1 MASTVRSRLVNGFA
15 AQGFGQIISL
25 IIQVV
30 SIPLFIHFW
39 GKVLYGEWILLSTVP
54 AYFALSDLGFAN
66 AAGNEMTMRVARGDR
81 PGALVVFQSA
91 WALVTGLTFA
101 PIALLMGTA
110 QFLPLMHWLKLA
122 TLTHTEVTTVILILL
137 VQLFFDLQTSLIGIA
152 YRCDGHFAAGTM
164 IRNFVRL
171 SEFLAGMTALC
182 LGAHFVGVALATV
195 LTRMVGNALTI
206 WDVRRRSPWLAMG
219 WRHADWPTL
228 KAMVSP
234 ALSFMGFPLGNAL
247 SLQGMVTVV
256 GHLLG
261 PVAVVS
267 FNTSRTLSRFVWQIM
282 SAITNTVWVE
292 LSTAFGAGD
301 IPLARR
307 LHRRTCQAAIWISV
321 PLCLVLLAAG
331 RPIYHLWTHGKV
343 AFDPVLFALLL
354 LVVICNSFWSASYI
368 TLIAVNR
375 HQKLALV
382 YTLATGFSL
391 VIAVMLTRLFGL
403 HGAALALLVID
414 VFMSNYVVA
423 RSLALVQDTLPGFI
437 RAVLTPPFVKPSRGT
452 KVAEITPMSL

>member
-1 MASTVRSRLVNGFA
+1 MASTVRSRLVKGFA

-25 IIQVV
+25 IIQIV
-30 SIPLFIHFW
+30 SVPLFIHFW

-91 WALVTGLTFA
+91 WVLVTGLTFVLV
-101 PIALLMGTA
+101 ALLMSTV

-137 VQLFFDLQTSLIGIA
+137 AQLFFDLQTSLIGIA

-164 IRNFVRL
+164 IRNLVRL
-171 SEFLAGMTALC
+171 SEFLAGMTALS
-182 LGAHFVGVALATV
+182 LGAHLVGVALATV
-195 LTRMVGNALTI
+195 LTRLVGNGLTML
-206 WDVRRRSPWLAMG
+206 DARRRSPWLVMG
-219 WRHADWPTL
+219 WRHADGPTL

-247 SLQGMVTVV
+247 SLQGMVMVV
-256 GHLLG
+256 GHMLG

-282 SAITNTVWVE
+282 NAITNTVWVE

-301 IPLARR
+301 IALARR

-321 PLCLVLLAAG
+321 PLCLILLAAG
-331 RPIYHLWTHGKV
+331 RPIYHLWTHGKLV
-343 AFDPVLFALLL
+343 LDPVLFALLL

-375 HQKLALV
+375 HQKLAVV
-382 YTLATGFSL
+382 YILATGCSL
-391 VIAVMLTRLFGL
+391 VIAVMLTHLLGL
-403 HGAALALLVID
+403 HGAAMALLVID
-414 VFMSNYVVA
+414 VFMSSYVVT
-423 RSLALVQDTLPGFI
+423 RSLALVQDTLPHFI
-437 RAVLTPPFVKPSRGT
+437 KAVLTPPSLQLLRLARVMEAT
-452 KVAEITPMSL
+452 KI